1 MNANYKIRKALV
13 SDKVQIQSLFRES
26 VARRK
31 KIIHASLIDA
41 GYLEEFVDKV
51 IALGNM
57 LVVENGD
64 HELALIG
71 EIHDYSTLG
80 SPSGGFKELSFVS
93 GPAFGQS
100 ERETALVNWLFREI
114 QRHYREVFRVE
125 VTTPIRNQAAVDFY
139 KKLGLTLGGNYSGR
153 LKNTS
158 SGSYPM
164 IPLSWINPPF
174 N

>member
-1 MNANYKIRKALV
+1 MKANYKIRKALV
-13 SDKVQIQSLFRES
+13 SDRVQILNLFRES

-31 KIIHASLIDA
+31 KIVHTSLVDA
-41 GYLEEFVDKV
+41 GYLEKFVDNV

-64 HELALIG
+64 QEFALIG

-80 SPSGGFKELSFVS
+80 RASGGFKELSFVS
-93 GPAFGQS
+93 VPAFNQS
-100 ERETALVNWLFREI
+100 DRETALVNWLFREI
-114 QRHYREVFRVE
+114 QSHYREVFRVE
-125 VTTPIRNQAAVDFY
+125 VTTPVRNQSAVDFY

-153 LKNTS
+153 LKNTD
-158 SGSYPM
+158 SGSCPI
-164 IPLSWINPPF
+164 IPLSWINPSF